1 MTRPDFQ
8 VMTEHVL
15 PQAPAALARLEQG
28 GRVLDVG
35 CGGGRACLHLQG
47 RGLAVVG
54 IDTSAGAVAC
64 CAQRGVRDVRRIAL
78 EYVPDSLGRF
88 DTIMLLGRNFGMMGS
103 PPRARR
109 LLRRL
114 ASLTTARGRIVAET
128 FDPHAPDD
136 PADRRYVERVRPDGG
151 SASRPH
157 ALPRPGDAVDGLAAA
172 LAGRARGP
180 RRRDRMAA
188 PPHAAPPPE
197 LRRRPRQALSG
208 PCAAHLSG
216 RPAGRSAP
224 RRPTPSTRRAAC
236 TRPRRSSPRRTA
248 ATRSR
253 RRSRCRCR

>member
-1 MTRPDFQ
+1 VR
-8 VMTEHVL
+8 
-15 PQAPAALARLEQG
+15 

-88 DTIMLLGRNFGMMGS
+88 DTIMLLGQNFGMMGS

-136 PADRRYVERVRPDGG
+136 PADRRYVERNLARGRMAGQLRVRTRYRDLATPWTDWLQLSPDELAG
-151 SASRPH
+151 
-157 ALPRPGDAVDGLAAA
+157 LVDGTGWRLHRT
-172 LAGRARGP
+172 L
-180 RRRDRMAA
+180 
-188 PPHAAPPPE
+188 H
-197 LRRRPRQALSG
+197 
-208 PCAAHLSG
+208 H
-216 RPAGRSAP
+216 
-224 RRPTPSTRRAAC
+224 
-236 TRPRRSSPRRTA
+236 RRSYVAVLDKR
-248 ATRSR
+248 
-253 RRSRCRCR
+253 